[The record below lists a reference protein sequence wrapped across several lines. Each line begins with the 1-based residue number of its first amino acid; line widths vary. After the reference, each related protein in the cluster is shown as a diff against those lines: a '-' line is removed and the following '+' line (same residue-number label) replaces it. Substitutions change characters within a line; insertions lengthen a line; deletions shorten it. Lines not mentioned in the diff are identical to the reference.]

1 MVWLPGDYHD
11 GVAVWG
17 PAFFAD
23 CCFCQW
29 VDLVGVERMSES
41 EETSPIAENR
51 QQRKWSR
58 SELLGRVMW
67 ALVGPAFRWSPRLMW
82 GWRRWLLRM
91 FGAEVGR
98 QVHIHPSATIF
109 IPWNL
114 KVGDW
119 SSIGFD
125 ALIYNLGPVTIGERV
140 TISQRAHLCAGTHDH
155 RDPTMPLLKS
165 FICIEDDVWVC
176 TDAFIGPDI
185 IVRKGAIVGAR
196 SVVVREVACKT
207 VVAGN
212 PAKPIGDRA

>member
-1 MVWLPGDYHD
+1 MVLLPGDYHD
-11 GVAVWG
+11 GVAVQG

-114 KVGDW
+114 KIGDW